1 MGPSYGAG
9 RHKRL
14 PREIPWR
21 RAWQPTPVFLPGET
35 NGQRCLAGYSPKDCK
50 ESGMT
55 EATWHTCHRPWH
67 YASLS
72 PDKSLYTFFF
82 LNYHSGR
89 TTAWLEVSNNKT
101 LTHPFFS
108 RLNIKCRM
116 KVSFY
121 VYSCP
126 SSSPRFS
133 LIHRMKDVVH
143 RERKE
148 KKFFFFTKLV

>member
-1 MGPSYGAG
+1 MVLGNIRDSLG
-9 RHKRL
+9 RSPGGGHGNRL
-14 PREIPWR
+14 
-21 RAWQPTPVFLPGET
+21 QYS
-35 NGQRCLAGYSPKDCK
+35 CLENPKDCK
-50 ESGMT
+50 ESNMT
-55 EATWHTCHRPWH
+55 GATWHTCNGPWH

-89 TTAWLEVSNNKT
+89 TTAWLQVSNNIT
-101 LTHPFFS
+101 LTRPFFS

-116 KVSFY
+116 KASFY
-121 VYSCP
+121 LYSCP
-126 SSSPRFS
+126 LSSPCFS

-148 KKFFFFTKLV
+148 EKKFFIKLV